1 MTVFISYAD
10 DDKPVADAVCAT
22 LEAAGIPCWMAPRNI
37 MSGAEPHVTTMEAI
51 DRCRAFVVIFSESAN
66 LSLRVW
72 LEVERAVNR
81 AVMLVPMRIQD
92 TRPAA
97 TLASYLVTVHWLDAL
112 TPPLETH
119 LHRLAEKLKRHF
131 AIKAATAPNRDALA
145 GQEPSRGR

>member
-37 MSGAEPHVTTMEAI
+37 I
-51 DRCRAFVVIFSESAN
+51 
-66 LSLRVW
+66 SLRVW

-131 AIKAATAPNRDALA
+131 AIKTATAPNRDALA